1 MRTHLSHQRI
11 DILYYHRYLMVS
23 GLMCGLLQIKRLES
37 LLRSCT
43 SYNPLGQCVGAC
55 FFADWDRGLDRIN
68 MHIICINTCIY
79 ILLYIYIHMHVFSF
93 EYCILLYIIP
103 GSVCVSSSLSWQ
115 FLSQQTSHHRS

>member
-79 ILLYIYIHMHVFSF
+79 IYYYIFIYTCMFFLLNTVY
-93 EYCILLYIIP
+93 YCISFP
-103 GSVCVSSSLSWQ
+103 EVFVC
-115 FLSQQTSHHRS
+115 HHPCHGNS